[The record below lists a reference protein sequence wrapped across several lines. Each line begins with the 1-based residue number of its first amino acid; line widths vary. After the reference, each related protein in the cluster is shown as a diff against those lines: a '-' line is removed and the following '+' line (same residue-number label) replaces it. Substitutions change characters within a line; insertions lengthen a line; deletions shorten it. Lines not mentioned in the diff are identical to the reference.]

1 MAMVRRP
8 GCTDGTVTCTTL
20 FFRQLGMSRTPS
32 ELWGSRR
39 GPTTWRARGYDRA
52 HRLYGEWCGRAVRA
66 RACHG
71 YRCRI
76 RRCRA
81 IGRSVRGQPAGA
93 ADRSASRRRRRGDA
107 GGGAIP
113 RSFAKPA
120 AARYADQLAERIE
133 GFARSLHEHR
143 WGEMIDEVE
152 GIARRRPVL
161 FVLGTVA
168 VGFLA
173 GRLLSDPA
181 PRDQSRRT
189 LARGTLPPDESVK
202 AAVSSAA
209 GNGALAG
216 GIHESLAPREP
227 S

>member
-1 MAMVRRP
+1 MTEHTGSMENGADAPSGLERATAIVAEFADAARSAALCAASQQVRQTARQVGGIGEAM
-8 GCTDGTVTCTTL
+8 
-20 FFRQLGMSRTPS
+20 
-32 ELWGSRR
+32 
-39 GPTTWRARGYDRA
+39 RAA
-52 HRLYGEWCGRAVRA
+52 A
-66 RACHG
+66 R
-71 YRCRI
+71 
-76 RRCRA
+76 
-81 IGRSVRGQPAGA
+81 SL
-93 ADRSASRRRRRGDA
+93 DRSPS
-107 GGGAIP
+107 
-113 RSFAKPA
+113 PA

-161 FVLGTVA
+161 FVLGTVV

-173 GRLLSDPA
+173 ARLLSDPA

-189 LARGTLPPDESVK
+189 LAKGALPPDESVK

-216 GIHESLAPREP
+216 GIHEGLAPREP